1 MSKQFSLYFYFI
13 FLPLLSFC
21 TTFFLVNPVKELS
34 SRFGFFDKPD
44 ERKQHSQ
51 NIVRLGGLC
60 IYLGF
65 LASLIIVLLY
75 KFFGFEYSVV
85 EIDFIRNILIGST
98 IFFLLGITD
107 DLFRISPFV
116 RLFFQSLT
124 VLILSYSGLFLSK
137 FNLLPF
143 QNSIVFNIPHFLA
156 IFFNV
161 IWIAG
166 VTNAINW
173 LDGIDGLTAIYVSI
187 ILSSLFIISF
197 SKGLLISA
205 FIILIIIFAL
215 LGFYKFNKYPA
226 KIIMGDGGAYFLGF
240 ILSTFSI
247 FLSSYR
253 NQSYSILLPIIF
265 LLIPISDMAFVILR
279 RIINSKS
286 IFLPDRS
293 HIHHRLKD
301 QGLNNQGIINRIVFL
316 VFITSV
322 SGLITYF
329 FIDS

>member
-44 ERKQHSQ
+44 ERKHHSQ